1 MDANST
7 EFITLR
13 VSRRAVKNIG
23 IIAVVGCLVITGL
36 SAAMGERSHKSDRL
50 QLAPKRITISR
61 SPLVITLSR
70 RPIGCEPAFSSLA
83 DEQQSHVFGRCI
95 S

>member
-13 VSRRAVKNIG
+13 VSRRAAKNIG
-23 IIAVVGCLVITGL
+23 IIAVVGCLAVTGL
-36 SAAMGERSHKSDRL
+36 SDAMGERSLKGDRL
-50 QLAPKRITISR
+50 QLALKRTSTSR
-61 SPLVITLSR
+61 SPLVTALSR
-70 RPIGCEPAFSSLA
+70 RPIGCEPAFSFA
-83 DEQQSHVFGRCI
+83 DAKRSHIFGRCI